1 MEKKKSLFRPINKE
15 LINALKSSKSIA
27 IISHI
32 NPDGDA
38 IFSSLALK
46 SILEKMDKKVY
57 LFNDGPFKR
66 KEIMEYENLFS
77 SSVSDPVIKE
87 HPLVVILDCSTED
100 RPGNV
105 YQALKENKTIV
116 IDHHASG
123 RPFYKEELSYIVPL
137 SPSTTL
143 LVDELREALGVELDR
158 MTAEY
163 LFIGFLTD
171 TGFFHFISDEQA
183 PESFEKVAS
192 FVSTGLNPY
201 ELYDRLHDGRK
212 MGDIKRAALMIEKSI
227 EELDG
232 KVIIAYE
239 PSDKDAKE
247 SAMEALSMVNL
258 ASASERNPYDLD
270 LHERKLV
277 ALASVIAMD
286 PDVIILDEPTIA
298 QDDSGKQQ
306 SQRGQNAARAG
317 QRDPHCRR
325 REGLGDS
332 HADDENS

>member
-15 LINALKSSKSIA
+15 LIDALKSSKSIA

-38 IFSSLALK
+38 VFSSLAMK

-66 KEIMEYENLFS
+66 KEIMEYESLFS

-105 YQALKENKTIV
+105 YQALKGNKTIV

-123 RPFYKEELSYIVPL
+123 HPFYKEELSYIVPL

-158 MTAEY
+158 RTAEY

-183 PESFEKVAS
+183 PESFEKVAT

-201 ELYDRLHDGRK
+201 EIYDRLHDGRK

-247 SAMEALSMVNL
+247 RPGDSVYPALLEAEGVKVVVLIKEKDG
-258 ASASERNPYDLD
+258 AIEFGFRAKRNSGVD
-270 LHERKLV
+270 V
-277 ALASVIAMD
+277 GALASKLSGGGHALAAGATVKNLKVEDAKSF
-286 PDVIILDEPTIA
+286 ILEKLKP
-298 QDDSGKQQ
+298 
-306 SQRGQNAARAG
+306 
-317 QRDPHCRR
+317 
-325 REGLGDS
+325 LV
-332 HADDENS
+332 